1 MHVLRTIYEAE
12 HEALRDT
19 VRAFL
24 EKECVPRRDAW
35 AEQGYADR
43 DAWLRAGELGLLGF
57 EVPTEYGGA
66 GVDDWR
72 YNAIVAEETARAAT
86 GLGLGLQNDVVA
98 PYLVELTTDDQKQR
112 WLPGFVAGEL
122 ITALAMSE
130 PGAGSD
136 LKKIATTAR
145 RDGDAWVINGSKT
158 FITSGIL
165 ADLVLVVCRTDPSA
179 GHKGFS
185 ILVVE
190 TGTPGFTK
198 GKKLDKIGNR
208 GSDTAELFFDDVRVP
223 AQNLLGEEG
232 RGFYYLMC
240 NLAKE
245 RLGIAVTAVAAAER
259 SYEITLE
266 YCKTREVF
274 DTPVGSLQANRF
286 SLAEMDTKLRVTRAF
301 VDTCIRGAVNGD
313 LTSEEAAAAKWWAT
327 ETQWEITDRC
337 MQLHGGY
344 GYINEYEIAR
354 LWKDARVQ
362 RLYGGTTEVMK
373 DIIGRSLG
381 L

>member
-1 MHVLRTIYEAE
+1 MRRTVFDPE
-12 HEALRDT
+12 HEALRET
-19 VRAFL
+19 VRAFFARD
-24 EKECVPRRDAW
+24 CVPHRTAW
-35 AEQGYADR
+35 AEQGFADR
-43 DAWLRAGELGLLGF
+43 AAWLRAGELGLLGF
-57 EVPTEYGGA
+57 DVPEEYGGP

-72 YNAIVAEETARAAT
+72 YNAVVAEEAARAAT

-98 PYLVELTTDDQKQR
+98 PYLVGLATDEQKKR
-112 WLPGFVAGEL
+112 WLPGLVSGEL
-122 ITALAMSE
+122 IMAIAMSE

-136 LKKIATTAR
+136 LKKIATSAR
-145 RDGDAWVINGSKT
+145 LDGDEWIINGSKT

-165 ADLVLVVCRTDPSA
+165 ADLVLVVCRTDASA

-185 ILVVE
+185 IIVVE
-190 TGTPGFTK
+190 ADRPGFSK

-223 AQNLLGEEG
+223 ADNLLGG
-232 RGFYYLMC
+232 QGQGFYYLMR

-245 RLGIAVTAVAAAER
+245 RLGIAVAAVAAAER
-259 SYEITLE
+259 ALEITLE
-266 YCKTREVF
+266 YSKTRQVF

-286 SLAEMDTKLRVTRAF
+286 YLAEMNTKLQVTRTF
-301 VDTCIRGAVNGD
+301 VDRCIQGAVDGD

-327 ETQWEITDRC
+327 EVQWEITDRC
-337 MQLHGGY
+337 MQLFGGY
-344 GYINEYEIAR
+344 GYINEYEIAQ